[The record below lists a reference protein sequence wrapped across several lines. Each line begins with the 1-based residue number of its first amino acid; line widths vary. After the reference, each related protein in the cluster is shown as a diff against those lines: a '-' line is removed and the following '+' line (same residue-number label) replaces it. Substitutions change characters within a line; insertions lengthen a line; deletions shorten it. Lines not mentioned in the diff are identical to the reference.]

1 MYFCKLIFWSL
12 SIRLFIFK
20 ARVKLKFRRLTLA
33 QTQLI
38 NSCID
43 RFEYINSKIKPFKKL
58 QLFLRIK
65 LFKIKSKLKLRF
77 SKLTPDQ
84 KQIVNSCIDRFGSI
98 DIK

>member
-1 MYFCKLIFWSL
+1 M
-12 SIRLFIFK
+12 FIFK
-20 ARVKLKFRRLTLA
+20 SRFKLNFRRLTLA
-33 QTQLI
+33 QKQLI
-38 NSCID
+38 NSRID

-65 LFKIKSKLKLRF
+65 VFKIKSKLKLKF

-84 KQIVNSCIDRFGSI
+84 KQIVNSCIDKFGSI